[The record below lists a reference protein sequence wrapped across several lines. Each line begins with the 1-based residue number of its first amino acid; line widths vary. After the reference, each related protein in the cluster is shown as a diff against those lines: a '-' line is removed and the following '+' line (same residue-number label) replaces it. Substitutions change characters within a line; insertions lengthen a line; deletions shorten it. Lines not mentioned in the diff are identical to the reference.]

1 MTVVVLVQSQV
12 CFSTADP
19 DIAFSSRRRHH
30 LTHRCSIPRCSN
42 ARRCSGV
49 SSAGLCPWYTPGSN
63 RVGRFC
69 SSSRQ
74 PVIASATNSG
84 TASRTALPVTPDAK
98 RVPVTASVRMPVA
111 FIVAR
116 PCFLAC
122 TLSVCVL
129 RTSQSAFSD
138 LAEPRIHLARTE
150 FLLGNER
157 SVSPH
162 PRRRTTHLRL
172 AGNPKRR
179 SHARRSMPPTCC
191 RVVGT
196 RSKKPRS

>member
-84 TASRTALPVTPDAK
+84 TASRTALPVTRETSAGYGFCSNACCLHCRSSLFPSLH
-98 RVPVTASVRMPVA
+98 SVSLRSTH
-111 FIVAR
+111 
-116 PCFLAC
+116 LA
-122 TLSVCVL
+122 VCVL
-129 RTSQSAFSD
+129 GFGRTSHTLGENRVSAWERKVRLPASSKANNPPSSCRKPKATKPCPPLD
-138 LAEPRIHLARTE
+138 ASY
-150 FLLGNER
+150 LL
-157 SVSPH
+157 S
-162 PRRRTTHLRL
+162 RRWNTI
-172 AGNPKRR
+172 
-179 SHARRSMPPTCC
+179 
-191 RVVGT
+191 
-196 RSKKPRS
+196 